1 MQVTNMGNQIRW
13 EIITLQ

>member
-1 MQVTNMGNQIRW
+1 MGNQIRW